1 MNDSTI
7 VSKIWNLA
15 HVLRDDGVGYGD
27 YLEQITYLLFL
38 KMADEF
44 NKPPYNKALKF
55 PQIKDVEGKQIEDG
69 EICNWENLASK
80 TGAEL
85 ESFYIQLLRSL
96 STEKGM
102 LGQIFTKSQN
112 KIQDPSKLLRVINLI
127 NNEQWTM
134 MGADVKG
141 KVYEGL
147 LEKNAEDTKSG
158 AGQYFTPRALIKTM
172 VACVQPKPM
181 KKIADPA
188 CGTGGFFLAAY
199 DYIIENNS
207 LDREEKE
214 FLKNS
219 TFHGNEIV
227 ANTRRMCLMNMY
239 LHNIGEIDGESFLS
253 PNDALISDDNA
264 RYDYVL
270 ANPPFGKKSSM
281 TITNEAGEIEKENLS
296 YNRQDFWETTSN
308 KQLNFLQHI
317 KTQLKITGEA
327 AVVLPDNVLFE
338 GGAGEEVRKQ
348 LMQTTEL
355 HTILR
360 LPTGVFY
367 AQGVKAN
374 VLFFDNKPASKT
386 AHTKKVWI
394 YDYRT
399 NIHHTLKKTPMTTA
413 DLAEFVKCY
422 NPQNRNK
429 RKPSWTEKK
438 PEGRWRE
445 FSYEEILARD
455 KTNLDIFW
463 LKDKSL
469 TDLDNLPDP
478 DVLAGEIIE
487 NLESGLNS
495 FKEIIVTLN
504 EVEN

>member
-1 MNDSTI
+1 MTDSTI
-7 VSKIWNLA
+7 ISKIWNLA
-15 HVLRDDGVGYGD
+15 NVLRDDGVGYGD

-38 KMADEF
+38 KMADEL
-44 NKPPYNKALKF
+44 NKPPYNKGLKF
-55 PQIKDVEGKQIEDG
+55 PRLKDVEGKEIKDG
-69 EICNWENLASK
+69 DICDWETLSNK
-80 TGAEL
+80 RGAEL
-85 ESFYIQLLRSL
+85 ESFYSQLLRSL
-96 STEKGM
+96 STEKGI

-112 KIQDPSKLLRVINLI
+112 KIQDPAKLLKVIDMI
-127 NNEQWTM
+127 NREDWAL
-134 MGADVKG
+134 MGADIKG
-141 KVYEGL
+141 KIYEGL
-147 LEKNAEDTKSG
+147 LQKNAEDTKSG

-181 KKIADPA
+181 KTIADPA

-199 DYIIENNS
+199 DWIVENNK
-207 LDREEKE
+207 LDRQEKE
-214 FLKNS
+214 FLKNY

-227 ANTRRMCLMNMY
+227 ANTRRMCLMNMF
-239 LHNIGEIDGESFLS
+239 LHNIGEIDGNSFINA
-253 PNDALISDDNA
+253 NDALIADDGN

-281 TITNEAGEIEKENLS
+281 TITNEQGETEKADLS

-348 LMQTTEL
+348 LLKTTEL

-367 AQGVKAN
+367 AHGVKAN
-374 VLFFDNKPASKT
+374 VLFFNNKPASKEPW
-386 AHTKKVWI
+386 TKEIWF

-399 NIHHTLKKTPMTTA
+399 NIHHTLKKKPMMESH
-413 DLAEFVKCY
+413 LEEFIKLY
-422 NPQNRNK
+422 NPENINK
-429 RKPSWTEKK
+429 RKETWSDENE
-438 PEGRWRE
+438 EGRWRKYTYDE
-445 FSYEEILARD
+445 VIARD
-455 KTNLDIFW
+455 KTSLDIFW

-478 DVLAGEIIE
+478 DILANEIIE
-487 NLESGLNS
+487 NIESGLASFREIMETINS
-495 FKEIIVTLN
+495 N
-504 EVEN
+504 E